1 MFTMAMLVEALRQL
15 LPEASID
22 TDLDGQVVI
31 YTNLFDMGDGVLASI
46 DLLTV
51 EEVDGE
57 PLP

>member
-1 MFTMAMLVEALRQL
+1 MFTMAMLIEALRQL